1 MVILINL
8 VNSLNNA
15 INYRKDKIIVKKINI
30 VSLKILQILQSL
42 NVIESFKVS
51 ETLDNCVIYLNT
63 HLNQYY
69 LSKILMI
76 SKPSRYIYYNLNE
89 LINLRSND
97 SFNDYILSINDKTMN
112 IVTIDDAIRL
122 HKGGLLLLKIF
133 RTLK

>member
-1 MVILINL
+1 MLILINL

-15 INYRKDKIIVKKINI
+15 INYKKDKIIVKKINI

-42 NVIESFKVS
+42 NIIESFKIS
-51 ETLDNCVIYLNT
+51 GTLDNCVIYLNT
-63 HLNQYY
+63 YLNQHY

-76 SKPSRYIYYNLNE
+76 SKPSRYIYYNLDE

-97 SFNDYILSINDKTMN
+97 SFNDYILSINDKTIN

>member
-1 MVILINL
+1 MLILINL
-8 VNSLNNA
+8 INNLNNA
-15 INYRKDKIIVKKINI
+15 INYKKDKIIVKKINI

-42 NVIESFKVS
+42 NIIESFKIS
-51 ETLDNCVIYLNT
+51 GTLDNCVIYLNT
-63 HLNQYY
+63 YLNQHY

-76 SKPSRYIYYNLNE
+76 SKPSRYIYYNLDE

>member
-1 MVILINL
+1 MLILIIL

-15 INYRKDKIIVKKINI
+15 INYKKDKIIVKKINI

-63 HLNQYY
+63 HLNQHY

-76 SKPSRYIYYNLNE
+76 SKPSRYIYYNFDE

>member
-1 MVILINL
+1 MLILINL
-8 VNSLNNA
+8 INNLNNA
-15 INYRKDKIIVKKINI
+15 INYKKDKIIVKKINI

-42 NVIESFKVS
+42 NIIESFKIS
-51 ETLDNCVIYLNT
+51 GTLDNCVIYLNT
-63 HLNQYY
+63 YLNQHY

-76 SKPSRYIYYNLNE
+76 SKPSRYIYYNLDE

-97 SFNDYILSINDKTMN
+97 SFNDYILSINDKTIN

>member
-1 MVILINL
+1 MLILINL
-8 VNSLNNA
+8 INNLNNA
-15 INYRKDKIIVKKINI
+15 INYKKDKIIVKKINI

-42 NVIESFKVS
+42 NIIESFKIS
-51 ETLDNCVIYLNT
+51 GTLDNCVIYLNT
-63 HLNQYY
+63 YLNQHY

-76 SKPSRYIYYNLNE
+76 SKPSRYIYYNLDE

-122 HKGGLLLLKIF
+122 HKGGLLLFKIF
-133 RTLK
+133 RF

>member
-1 MVILINL
+1 MLILINL

-15 INYRKDKIIVKKINI
+15 IKYKKDKIIVKKINI

-42 NVIESFKVS
+42 NIIESFKIS
-51 ETLDNCVIYLNT
+51 GTLDNCVIYLNT
-63 HLNQYY
+63 YLNQHY
-69 LSKILMI
+69 LSKILII
-76 SKPSRYIYYNLNE
+76 SKPSRYIYYNFDE

>member
-8 VNSLNNA
+8 INNLNNA
-15 INYRKDKIIVKKINI
+15 INYKKDKIIVKKINI

-42 NVIESFKVS
+42 NIIESFKIS
-51 ETLDNCVIYLNT
+51 GTLDNCVIYLNT
-63 HLNQYY
+63 YLNQHY

-76 SKPSRYIYYNLNE
+76 SKPSRYIYYNFDE

>member
-1 MVILINL
+1 MLILINL
-8 VNSLNNA
+8 INNLNNA
-15 INYRKDKIIVKKINI
+15 INYKKDKIIVKKINI

-42 NVIESFKVS
+42 NIIESFKIS
-51 ETLDNCVIYLNT
+51 GTLDNCVIYLNT
-63 HLNQYY
+63 YLNQHY

-76 SKPSRYIYYNLNE
+76 SKPSRYIYYNFDE

-122 HKGGLLLLKIF
+122 HKG
-133 RTLK
+133 

>member
-63 HLNQYY
+63 YLNQHY

-76 SKPSRYIYYNLNE
+76 SKPSRYIYYNLDE

-97 SFNDYILSINDKTMN
+97 SFNDYILSINDKTIN

>member
-1 MVILINL
+1 MLILINL
-8 VNSLNNA
+8 IDNLNNA
-15 INYRKDKIIVKKINI
+15 INYKKDKIIVKKINI

-42 NVIESFKVS
+42 NIIESFKIS
-51 ETLDNCVIYLNT
+51 GTLDNCVIYLNT
-63 HLNQYY
+63 YLNQHY

-76 SKPSRYIYYNLNE
+76 SKPSRYIYYNLDE

-97 SFNDYILSINDKTMN
+97 SFNDYILSINDKTIN

>member
-1 MVILINL
+1 MLILINL
-8 VNSLNNA
+8 INNLNNA
-15 INYRKDKIIVKKINI
+15 INYKKDKIIVKKINI

-63 HLNQYY
+63 YLNQHY

-76 SKPSRYIYYNLNE
+76 SKPSRYIYYNFDE

-97 SFNDYILSINDKTMN
+97 SFNDYILSINDKTIN

>member
-1 MVILINL
+1 MLILINL
-8 VNSLNNA
+8 INNLNNA
-15 INYRKDKIIVKKINI
+15 INYKKDKIIIKKINI

-42 NVIESFKVS
+42 NIIESFKIS
-51 ETLDNCVIYLNT
+51 GTLDNCVIYLNT
-63 HLNQYY
+63 YLNQHY

-76 SKPSRYIYYNLNE
+76 SKPSRYIYYNLDE

-97 SFNDYILSINDKTMN
+97 SFNDYILSINDKTIN

-122 HKGGLLLLKIF
+122 HKVGLLLLKIV

>member
-1 MVILINL
+1 MLILINL
-8 VNSLNNA
+8 INNLNNA
-15 INYRKDKIIVKKINI
+15 INYKKDKIIVKKINI

-42 NVIESFKVS
+42 NIIESFKIFG
-51 ETLDNCVIYLNT
+51 TLDNCVIYLNT
-63 HLNQYY
+63 YLNQHY

-76 SKPSRYIYYNLNE
+76 SKPSRYIYYNLDE

-97 SFNDYILSINDKTMN
+97 SFNDYILSINDKTIN

>member
-1 MVILINL
+1 M
-8 VNSLNNA
+8 NNA
-15 INYRKDKIIVKKINI
+15 INYKKDKIIVKKINI

-42 NVIESFKVS
+42 NIIESFKIS
-51 ETLDNCVIYLNT
+51 GTLDNCVIYLNT
-63 HLNQYY
+63 YLNQYY

-76 SKPSRYIYYNLNE
+76 SKPSRYIYYNLDE

-97 SFNDYILSINDKTMN
+97 SFNDYILSINDKTIN

>member
-1 MVILINL
+1 MLILINL
-8 VNSLNNA
+8 INNLNNA
-15 INYRKDKIIVKKINI
+15 INYKKDKIIVKKINI

-42 NVIESFKVS
+42 NIIESFKIS
-51 ETLDNCVIYLNT
+51 GTLDNCVIYLNT
-63 HLNQYY
+63 YLNQHY

-76 SKPSRYIYYNLNE
+76 SKPSRYIYYNLDE

-122 HKGGLLLLKIF
+122 HKCGLLLLKIF

>member
-1 MVILINL
+1 MLILINL
-8 VNSLNNA
+8 VNILNNA
-15 INYRKDKIIVKKINI
+15 INYKKDKIIVKKINI

-42 NVIESFKVS
+42 NIIESFKIS
-51 ETLDNCVIYLNT
+51 GTLDNCVIYLNT
-63 HLNQYY
+63 YLNQHY

-76 SKPSRYIYYNLNE
+76 SKPSRYIYYNLDE

-97 SFNDYILSINDKTMN
+97 SFNDYILSINDKTIN